1 MKDLKG
7 ENSTIIL
14 LVVFAVSIILLKLF
28 VIDFFIVS
36 SDSMFPVLKKGDIV
50 LLLKNNISKSN
61 KGDIVVFHSPI
72 ENKKLVKR
80 MAGIAGEPMANF
92 DLQERML
99 EYSDRNIPSNHF
111 FAIGDNKKDSYDSRN
126 FGPIDLADVIG
137 SVQFIVWSA
146 DSTGT
151 NWGRILSGVK

>member
-14 LVVFAVSIILLKLF
+14 LLVFAASVILLKLF

-36 SDSMFPVLKKGDIV
+36 SDSMLPVLKKGDIV
-50 LLLKNNISKSN
+50 LLLKNNISNAS
-61 KGDIVVFHSPI
+61 KGDIVVFHFPE

-80 MAGIAGEPMANF
+80 MAGIAGEPMAKF
-92 DLQERML
+92 GLQERML
-99 EYSDRNIPSNHF
+99 EYSDRNIPANHF
-111 FAIGDNKKDSYDSRN
+111 FAIGDNAKDSYDSRN
-126 FGPIDLADVIG
+126 FGPIDLAEVIG

-146 DSTGT
+146 DSSGT

>member
-14 LVVFAVSIILLKLF
+14 LLVFAASVILLKLF
-28 VIDFFIVS
+28 VVDFYMVS
-36 SDSMFPVLKKGDIV
+36 SDSMLPVLKKGDIV
-50 LLLKNNISKSN
+50 LLLKEKVSHSA
-61 KGDIVVFHSPI
+61 KGDIVVFYSPE

-80 MAGIAGEPMANF
+80 MAGLAGEPMANF
-92 DLQERML
+92 GLQDRML
-99 EYSDRNIPSNHF
+99 EYSDRNIPANHF
-111 FAIGDNKKDSYDSRN
+111 FAIGDNAKDSYDSRN

-146 DSTGT
+146 DSSGT
-151 NWGRILSGVK
+151 NWERIMSGVK